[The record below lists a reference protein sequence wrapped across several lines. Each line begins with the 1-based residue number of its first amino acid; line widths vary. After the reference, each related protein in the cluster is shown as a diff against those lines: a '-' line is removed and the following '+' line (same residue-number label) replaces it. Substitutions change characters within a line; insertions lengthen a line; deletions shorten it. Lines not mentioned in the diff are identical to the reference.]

1 MAEKVVEV
9 TTHMASGWKV
19 TAQVR
24 EHLLVI
30 DQPSASNEGANPL
43 ETFLF
48 SLGGCI
54 SAIAKMVARERHI
67 ELRQF
72 DVHVRAVMNSAGLL
86 GQPSDDPVGFKHI
99 ALNASIDAEL
109 TEEQK
114 REFLDTVCNRCP
126 VHDNLL
132 HPTLVTH
139 RVTNY

>member
-1 MAEKVVEV
+1 MPDKVVEV

-30 DQPSASNEGANPL
+30 DQPSATNEGANPL

-72 DVHVRAVMNSAGLL
+72 DVNVRALMNSAGLL
-86 GQPSDDPVGFKHI
+86 GQPSEDPVGFKDI
-99 ALNASIDAEL
+99 TINASIDADLSED
-109 TEEQK
+109 QK
-114 REFLDTVCNRCP
+114 REFLDIVCNRCP

-132 HPTLVTH
+132 RPTLVTH
-139 RVTNY
+139 ALRD

>member
-1 MAEKVVEV
+1 MAEKVIEV
-9 TTHMASGWKV
+9 TTHMAGDWKV
-19 TAQVR
+19 TAQIR

-30 DQPSASNEGANPL
+30 DQPTATNEGANPL

-54 SAIAKMVARERHI
+54 SAIARMVAREQKI

-86 GQPSDDPVGFKHI
+86 GQPSDDPVGFKDI
-99 ALNASIDAEL
+99 AINVSIDADL

-114 REFLDTVCNRCP
+114 RTFLDVVCHRCP

-139 RVTNY
+139 AVEN